1 MHLLVLVTSACCTSF
16 KLSIDSTQVHL
27 LDTSMHVKSD
37 GMFDNDNH
45 PLMDG
50 SASGNGHRL

>member
-16 KLSIDSTQVHL
+16 DSTQVHL

-37 GMFDNDNH
+37 GMFDNDNYH